1 MIFKIERII
10 NKNKMFPFCK
20 TRLKLNSIILTP
32 IILIAILSFLLLA
45 PNTTFA
51 ETLDSNQTTLI
62 TSGEVGAFDGEGT
75 TKWEQQAGAIEMA
88 DELDDS
94 WQQDIQDSADPDS
107 TISIQTA
114 QVDPDSSNPLEFKF
128 NDPTSGTGSQVTVM
142 AELRDMTN
150 LEDQS
155 DLGRLATT
163 QPEPDIGT
171 SGTGANTYDKNTLQ
185 DLAPIPARFKDQ
197 HFINE
202 QKAGGR
208 TSRNAILF
216 NFSEP
221 LQAFG
226 VFLGDV
232 ETRTDGFG
240 TPAVIRL
247 FDAAGAFL
255 SEEQLQPN
263 HPNTSGNLDQS
274 SCSTPNS
281 GSAWVNITGCGHNTT
296 RYVGFISPL
305 NLISKMLIIV
315 GDDDNYGG
323 TSDDGNTEHLSF
335 IGPTVAFFSPKPKE
349 VKPPVG
355 PQEGPEPGLSA
366 TSAEASKN
374 TTSAMSSVKLA
385 SAPVTPARVLS
396 VSSVELA
403 STGSNS
409 QLLVVLGLSLVLI
422 SASSVILIKLT
433 KLN

>member
-62 TSGEVGAFDGEGT
+62 TSGEVGAFDGEGS

-255 SEEQLQPN
+255 SEEQLHPKQPRLL
-263 HPNTSGNLDQS
+263 PS
-274 SCSTPNS
+274 S
-281 GSAWVNITGCGHNTT
+281 W
-296 RYVGFISPL
+296 
-305 NLISKMLIIV
+305 
-315 GDDDNYGG
+315 
-323 TSDDGNTEHLSF
+323 
-335 IGPTVAFFSPKPKE
+335 
-349 VKPPVG
+349 
-355 PQEGPEPGLSA
+355 Q
-366 TSAEASKN
+366 
-374 TTSAMSSVKLA
+374 
-385 SAPVTPARVLS
+385 
-396 VSSVELA
+396 
-403 STGSNS
+403 
-409 QLLVVLGLSLVLI
+409 
-422 SASSVILIKLT
+422 
-433 KLN
+433 

>member
-1 MIFKIERII
+1 
-10 NKNKMFPFCK
+10 MFSFCTIK
-20 TRLKLNSIILTP
+20 RKLNSLILIP
-32 IILIAILSFLLLA
+32 IILASALILLA
-45 PNTTFA
+45 PNPAFA
-51 ETLDSNQTTLI
+51 ESLNPSQTTLI
-62 TSGEVGAFDGEGT
+62 TSEEVGALEGEGP

-94 WQQDIQDSADPDS
+94 WRQDIQDSADPDS

-247 FDAAGAFL
+247 FDASGAFL

-263 HPNTSGNLDQS
+263 HPNTSGDLDQS
-274 SCSTPNS
+274 GCSTPNS